1 MSSIHSDNDNGNTKE
16 VIIKMPKKQEEQKQH
31 EQQDFAKGLTVKVQ
45 ETKFGDI
52 IKVGINVEAVMENPI
67 NEQGFIN
74 IEIKKAKSGKLYAV
88 LARQLEQ

>member
-1 MSSIHSDNDNGNTKE
+1 MASIIPNNNNGNTKE
-16 VIIKMPKKQEEQKQH
+16 VIIKMPKKQQEKQH
-31 EQQDFAKGLTVKVQ
+31 EQDFAKGLTVKVQ

-74 IEIKKAKSGKLYAV
+74 VEIKKAKSGKLYAV

>member
-1 MSSIHSDNDNGNTKE
+1 MASIIPNNNNGNTKE
-16 VIIKMPKKQEEQKQH
+16 VIIKMPKKQQEKQH
-31 EQQDFAKGLTVKVQ
+31 EQDFAKGLTVKVQ

-52 IKVGINVEAVMENPI
+52 IKLGINVEAVMENPI

-74 IEIKKAKSGKLYAV
+74 VEIKKAKSGKLYAV

>member
-1 MSSIHSDNDNGNTKE
+1 
-16 VIIKMPKKQEEQKQH
+16 MPKKQEKEH
-31 EQQDFAKGLTVKVQ
+31 EKHEQDFAKGLTVKVQ

>member
-1 MSSIHSDNDNGNTKE
+1 
-16 VIIKMPKKQEEQKQH
+16 MPKKQEEKQQKQ

-45 ETKFGDI
+45 KTKFGDI

-74 IEIKKAKSGKLYAV
+74 VEIKKAKSGKLYAV

>member
-1 MSSIHSDNDNGNTKE
+1 
-16 VIIKMPKKQEEQKQH
+16 MPKKQEEKQQKQ
-31 EQQDFAKGLTVKVQ
+31 EQQDFAKCLTVKVQ